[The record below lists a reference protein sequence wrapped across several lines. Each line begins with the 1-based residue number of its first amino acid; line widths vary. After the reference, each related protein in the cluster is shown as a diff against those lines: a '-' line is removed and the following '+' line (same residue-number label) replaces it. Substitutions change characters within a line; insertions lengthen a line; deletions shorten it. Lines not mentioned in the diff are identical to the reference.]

1 MAKKSISKSVR
12 MTEDLYGFI
21 MQAPGNGFNE
31 KFENIVLRERRM
43 QLEIDKM
50 QEILDEKRR
59 EVYHLMDQH
68 RHLDDFYRNYIA
80 MHHML
85 DVLRQDLE
93 KAVKSGSSG
102 TECDE

>member
-43 QLEIDKM
+43 QPEIDKM

-68 RHLDDFYRNYIA
+68 RHLDDFYRHYGYMCDQLNIMRRELEA
-80 MHHML
+80 
-85 DVLRQDLE
+85 VLE
-93 KAVKSGSSG
+93 AGSG